1 MTPRPSITPPV
12 DERPARASARP
23 PVASLHR
30 YAAPVADSVRTRTW
44 RSLALGAAIVVVA
57 SLLVAVV
64 MRVATN
70 SDDTVARL
78 RTPGA
83 QAVNEPG
90 IVVTKADGA
99 SLPATE
105 LVGFDGQRTSAK
117 TLTGSKPLVVNFW
130 ATTCASCVTEMPAFE
145 KVYRALG
152 DKVGIVGID
161 ASDGV
166 DAARAFV
173 AKAGV
178 TYPVWLDNG
187 QATQLALKV
196 SVLPTTVFVS
206 ADGVVRKT
214 SFGAFDEGKLRAAI
228 TEVFGA
234 SAGAG

>member
-1 MTPRPSITPPV
+1 MADPASI
-12 DERPARASARP
+12 
-23 PVASLHR
+23 
-30 YAAPVADSVRTRTW
+30 RTW
-44 RSLALGAAIVVVA
+44 RSLAIGASVAVVA

-64 MRVATN
+64 VRVAAG
-70 SDDTVARL
+70 SDDAVARL

-105 LVGFDGQRTSAK
+105 LVGFDGQRTTAK
-117 TLTGSKPLVVNFW
+117 ALTAGKPLVVNFW
-130 ATTCASCVTEMPAFE
+130 ATTCASCVTEMPTFE
-145 KVYRALG
+145 KLHRALG
-152 DKVGIVGID
+152 AKVGIVGID
-161 ASDGV
+161 ALDGV
-166 DAARAFV
+166 DAARTFA
-173 AKAGV
+173 ARAGV
-178 TYPVWLDNG
+178 TYPVWLDKG

>member
-1 MTPRPSITPPV
+1 MDEPR
-12 DERPARASARP
+12 ERASACP
-23 PVASLHR
+23 PVATLRR
-30 YAAPVADSVRTRTW
+30 YAAPVADSARSRTW
-44 RSLALGAAIVVVA
+44 RSLALGAA
-57 SLLVAVV
+57 VAVV
-64 MRVATN
+64 VSLLAAVVVRVATR

-99 SLPATE
+99 SLPATA
-105 LVGFDGQRTSAK
+105 LVGLDGQRATAN
-117 TLTGSKPLVVNFW
+117 TLAAGKPLVVNFW
-130 ATTCASCVTEMPAFE
+130 ASTCASCITEMPAFE
-145 KVYRALG
+145 KVHRALS

-161 ASDGV
+161 ALDGV
-166 DAARAFV
+166 DAARTFA

-178 TYPVWLDNG
+178 TYPVWLDEG

-214 SFGAFDEGKLRAAI
+214 SFGAFDEAKLRAAI